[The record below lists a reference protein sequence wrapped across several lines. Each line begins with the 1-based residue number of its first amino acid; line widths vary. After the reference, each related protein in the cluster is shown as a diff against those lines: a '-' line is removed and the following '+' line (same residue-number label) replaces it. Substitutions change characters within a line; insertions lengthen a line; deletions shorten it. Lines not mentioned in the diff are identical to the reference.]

1 MATISPVS
9 LNLHMR
15 TSPKAP
21 LPMML
26 RGSKSFRVIFFRL
39 LHSTITPTYIFLL
52 SSASLCSISCLM
64 SSCSASLRFSFSIFF
79 TSISQ
84 ATLGYIGCA
93 PTFLLLF
100 LLILQLLILP
110 LDVSFGVL
118 CTLLGS
124 LCHHLLLLLLCIVL
138 LKLRCLCHVCSSSLT
153 DCLLSHR
160 ELLLNSL
167 IVILC
172 GSRLL
177 QYL

>member
-1 MATISPVS
+1 M
-9 LNLHMR
+9 
-15 TSPKAP
+15 
-21 LPMML
+21 
-26 RGSKSFRVIFFRL
+26 
-39 LHSTITPTYIFLL
+39 
-52 SSASLCSISCLM
+52 SCLM

-84 ATLGYIGCA
+84 ATSGYIEWA
-93 PTFLLLF
+93 ATFLLLF
-100 LLILQLLILP
+100 LLVLQLLILP

-138 LKLRCLCHVCSSSLT
+138 LKLRCLCCVCSSSLT